1 VEAIVRRDVDQERQ
15 STTASRA
22 TRQRAAIAAALQD
35 QEAFLTAQE
44 LHALLT
50 SGSAKVGLTTIYR
63 NLQSMAERGEVDV
76 VRRADGESMYRRCDR
91 DEHHHHLVCSGCG
104 YSVEIDNPDLE
115 RWASSTAA
123 RHGFTLET
131 HDLELFGLCEACSPG
146 PRGS

>member
-1 VEAIVRRDVDQERQ
+1 MSNQEEAPVPG
-15 STTASRA
+15 SRA
-22 TRQRAAIAAALQD
+22 TRQRAAIAAALQGED
-35 QEAFLTAQE
+35 AFLTAQE
-44 LHALLT
+44 LHAALVRGPT
-50 SGSAKVGLTTIYR
+50 KVGLTTIYR

-115 RWASSTAA
+115 SWASATAR

-131 HDLELFGLCEACSPG
+131 HDLELFGLCEACSA
-146 PRGS
+146 RR